1 MAFASVRDCSGNP
14 FLFFFALGVCQM
26 QKKQKRLK
34 RKARRR
40 IFLAAARPN
49 KNAVVNRIKLFEII
63 VTTNYKNL

>member
-1 MAFASVRDCSGNP
+1 
-14 FLFFFALGVCQM
+14 M